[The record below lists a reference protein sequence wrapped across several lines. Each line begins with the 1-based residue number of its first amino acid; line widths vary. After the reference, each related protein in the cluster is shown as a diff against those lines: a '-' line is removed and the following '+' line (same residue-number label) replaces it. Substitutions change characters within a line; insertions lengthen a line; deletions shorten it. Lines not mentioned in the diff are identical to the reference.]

1 MRHGLA
7 RGGKA
12 RAVGTGPLQRLADYA
27 RDRALSSLAGL
38 SQDDAGLRE
47 AIGREGALGPLY
59 VSPTETRDAGYILTG
74 HFGRKL
80 SNRSGRIDLAG
91 VSQRWLRDLL

>member
-1 MRHGLA
+1 MAWHAAGRRERWGLA
-7 RGGKA
+7 RCSDWRTTPA
-12 RAVGTGPLQRLADYA
+12 T
-27 RDRALSSLAGL
+27 ALRSLAGL